1 MAIDRDTLRQ
11 LDHLLRPLRTRLANA
26 VARAVVKLVSDVT
39 KMQELQV
46 GVLDGETVE
55 GAEHFQPYGFSSV
68 PLAGAEGVAL
78 FPNGDRGHPLV
89 VAVADRRYRPTGGEA
104 GEVTVYSKTGARVR
118 LLASGDIEIQP
129 APGGE
134 VFVRQDGGSAVA
146 LATKADL
153 DAVVAYLNRQF
164 DPALGHTHKAVIPT
178 QPTNIVESTIVP
190 PAPGSGTAPS
200 PAGTTTLKA
209 E

>member
-1 MAIDRDTLRQ
+1 MALDRDTLRQ

-26 VARAVVKLVSDVT
+26 VARAVVKLVSDGT
-39 KMQELQV
+39 KMQGLQV

-68 PLAGAEGVAL
+68 PLAGAEGIAL

-104 GEVTVYSKTGARVR
+104 GEVTVYSETGARVR

-134 VFVRQDGGSAVA
+134 VFVRQDGGSALKLPTLADHEALRLAFNGHTHAVA
-146 LATKADL
+146 TTGTATAQTGTA
-153 DAVVAYLNRQF
+153 AVVAS
-164 DPALGHTHKAVIPT
+164 PVSA
-178 QPTNIVESTIVP
+178 
-190 PAPGSGTAPS
+190 